1 MTKLQERT
9 IKRQCNNCIYKTK
22 AYSDGDCEM
31 FKQGIMNIINTSWC
45 TEKNKCKLRKVK
57 R

>member
-45 TEKNKCKLRKVK
+45 TEKNKCKLRKVEK
-57 R
+57 